1 MARDAGAGENFL
13 ARTGG
18 RFGAAPPL
26 RASRPLLPFDS
37 RHGGCAP
44 SPALG
49 ISRPARAR
57 DGRGGLPAVADP
69 SAPGRRR
76 GCCPVG
82 WPDGRPPVD
91 PGPRD
96 APGAPPRG
104 VPPGAGVCGV
114 LVTALVLG

>member
-44 SPALG
+44 SPALE

-57 DGRGGLPAVADP
+57 DGRGVLPAVAHT
-69 SAPGRRR
+69 SAPGPRRFS
-76 GCCPVG
+76 CPVRA
-82 WPDGRPPVD
+82 PDGRPPVD
-91 PGPRD
+91 PERGHVPGEPVD
-96 APGAPPRG
+96 ARRRGTLPPR
-104 VPPGAGVCGV
+104 A
-114 LVTALVLG
+114 